1 MRKDLRPFVIPLN
14 EDFHI
19 RLGIFTKYYVRG
31 EWAYDIRTIFKTSK
45 DIVMVAYP
53 KVKVPP
59 NSFFWEPFEFGAVEI
74 TAVSNEKARVGKV
87 LEAKLKQETF
97 NQLEC
102 CQCGGPP
109 HLLNSNRECCH
120 LFCTKCVSQ
129 IENVAIYFVP
139 NVFHPATS
147 GASVSDVAVKLE
159 H

>member
-1 MRKDLRPFVIPLN
+1 MFISFSCWEP
-14 EDFHI
+14 
-19 RLGIFTKYYVRG
+19 
-31 EWAYDIRTIFKTSK
+31 
-45 DIVMVAYP
+45 
-53 KVKVPP
+53 
-59 NSFFWEPFEFGAVEI
+59 FFWEPFEFGAVEI

-109 HLLNSNRECCH
+109 HLLNSNRECRH

-139 NVFHPATS
+139 SNACTINLSATR
-147 GASVSDVAVKLE
+147 AAP
-159 H
+159 